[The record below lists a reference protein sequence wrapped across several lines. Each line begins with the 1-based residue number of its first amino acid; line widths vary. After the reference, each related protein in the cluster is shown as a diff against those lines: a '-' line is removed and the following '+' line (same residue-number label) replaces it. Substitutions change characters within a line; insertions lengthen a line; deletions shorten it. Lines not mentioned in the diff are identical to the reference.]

1 MALTTRGLAAKYS
14 PAFAEFIKQ
23 FKEGNYARPQDV
35 PTDIFALPDWER
47 LTRTDAEAL
56 LLPFIRY
63 NVERAMRTMPE
74 VYQAYRR
81 LGVKPENI
89 LTIEDFWNLPVL
101 PKDPSSGTNMG
112 LREKILKD
120 PYLVRPN
127 DLSGQPI
134 DAYFSGGTKGKPA
147 PTWITEWDLEVES
160 TAFARAM
167 QAGGIKPQSIVI
179 NCYNPSH
186 KGGEAVHRALKKL
199 GCVYVNV
206 KTTDK
211 APEISGYIQDY
222 TRKGHE
228 VVFVGAQPPIKDGD
242 RLQKGAG
249 RTFLEVAHY
258 DAATFEDNVNVVL
271 LGGFRLVPEVEQW
284 SRDTGKPA
292 FTIFGAT
299 EILPA
304 FFGTATGPENRHCT
318 GNNLHVMYGP
328 HYVELLKQDRGRWV
342 PATPGENGII
352 AFTSVFREGTLYL
365 RYIIGDQAQF
375 LRPEGPCACGSQTE
389 IYNDIRRIDNLED
402 ILKNG
407 CVAD

>member
-134 DAYFSGGTKGKPA
+134 DAYFSGGTKG
-147 PTWITEWDLEVES
+147 
-160 TAFARAM
+160 
-167 QAGGIKPQSIVI
+167 
-179 NCYNPSH
+179 
-186 KGGEAVHRALKKL
+186 
-199 GCVYVNV
+199 
-206 KTTDK
+206 
-211 APEISGYIQDY
+211 
-222 TRKGHE
+222 
-228 VVFVGAQPPIKDGD
+228 
-242 RLQKGAG
+242 
-249 RTFLEVAHY
+249 
-258 DAATFEDNVNVVL
+258 
-271 LGGFRLVPEVEQW
+271 
-284 SRDTGKPA
+284 
-292 FTIFGAT
+292 
-299 EILPA
+299 
-304 FFGTATGPENRHCT
+304 
-318 GNNLHVMYGP
+318 
-328 HYVELLKQDRGRWV
+328 
-342 PATPGENGII
+342 
-352 AFTSVFREGTLYL
+352 
-365 RYIIGDQAQF
+365 
-375 LRPEGPCACGSQTE
+375 
-389 IYNDIRRIDNLED
+389 
-402 ILKNG
+402 
-407 CVAD
+407 